1 MTTSAGKNRQKHLSE
16 MKTIYLCTI
25 VYRLILDF
33 TYIAASEIYSYRG
46 VEFDFNIVK
55 YIISWGYLLMLLPF
69 VFQNKEN
76 VGSMIMQML
85 FVMLVIPVFTVYAM
99 KNRSDVFVIML
110 VVCFLIQCLLINSSP
125 QAKDII
131 RIRHGQIMLHV
142 LLLSIT
148 VVTYGI
154 LLMKN
159 RISFDVLDFSAAI
172 YDIRENVNYGISL
185 IRYTSVWQFRVINPY
200 YMVYGLKKKNF
211 KIVFL
216 FCMLQV
222 VIYLILAR
230 KEILFGPFL
239 ILGIYVIKKY
249 FDFRSIFLIGLSG
262 LTFVCYAVLKIT
274 SWKLPFA
281 IVPIRLLFDPALIDF
296 MFYEQFST
304 NLPKLLYSESHLGQ
318 LFGIEYPYDK
328 PSGWVVNNIYFPA
341 IEAEANTGYLSYSY
355 ANAGF
360 LGMLLV
366 SILLVLILKLL
377 DKETENK
384 VFAFAFCAYS
394 FSILVNGGLLTTL
407 LTGGILLIIIVLL
420 FDESV
425 FKTNDINK
433 SED

>member
-1 MTTSAGKNRQKHLSE
+1 MTTLAGKNMQTHLSK
-16 MKTIYLCTI
+16 MKTIYLCAI

-33 TYIAASEIYSYRG
+33 TYIAASGIYSYRG
-46 VEFDFNIVK
+46 VEFDFSVVK

-99 KNRSDVFVIML
+99 KNRSDVFVVML
-110 VVCFLIQCLLINSSP
+110 VVCFLIQCVLINCSP
-125 QAKDII
+125 QTNDII
-131 RIRHGQIMLHV
+131 RIRHGQIILHV

-172 YDIRENVNYGISL
+172 YDIRENVNYGLSL

-211 KIVFL
+211 KIVFS
-216 FCMLQV
+216 FCVLQM

-239 ILGIYVIKKY
+239 ILGIYVIKKK
-249 FDFRSIFLIGLSG
+249 FDFRNFFLIGLSG
-262 LTFVCYAVLKIT
+262 LTFVCYAILKVT

-304 NLPKLLYSESHLGQ
+304 NLPKLLYSESRLGQ

-425 FKTNDINK
+425 FKANDVNK
-433 SED
+433 GED

>member
-249 FDFRSIFLIGLSG
+249 FDFRSIF
-262 LTFVCYAVLKIT
+262 
-274 SWKLPFA
+274 
-281 IVPIRLLFDPALIDF
+281 
-296 MFYEQFST
+296 
-304 NLPKLLYSESHLGQ
+304 
-318 LFGIEYPYDK
+318 
-328 PSGWVVNNIYFPA
+328 
-341 IEAEANTGYLSYSY
+341 
-355 ANAGF
+355 
-360 LGMLLV
+360 
-366 SILLVLILKLL
+366 
-377 DKETENK
+377 
-384 VFAFAFCAYS
+384 
-394 FSILVNGGLLTTL
+394 
-407 LTGGILLIIIVLL
+407 
-420 FDESV
+420 
-425 FKTNDINK
+425 
-433 SED
+433 

>member
-1 MTTSAGKNRQKHLSE
+1 M
-16 MKTIYLCTI
+16 
-25 VYRLILDF
+25 
-33 TYIAASEIYSYRG
+33 
-46 VEFDFNIVK
+46 
-55 YIISWGYLLMLLPF
+55 
-69 VFQNKEN
+69 
-76 VGSMIMQML
+76 
-85 FVMLVIPVFTVYAM
+85 
-99 KNRSDVFVIML
+99 
-110 VVCFLIQCLLINSSP
+110 
-125 QAKDII
+125 
-131 RIRHGQIMLHV
+131 
-142 LLLSIT
+142 
-148 VVTYGI
+148 
-154 LLMKN
+154 
-159 RISFDVLDFSAAI
+159 
-172 YDIRENVNYGISL
+172 
-185 IRYTSVWQFRVINPY
+185 
-200 YMVYGLKKKNF
+200 
-211 KIVFL
+211 
-216 FCMLQV
+216 
-222 VIYLILAR
+222 
-230 KEILFGPFL
+230 
-239 ILGIYVIKKY
+239 
-249 FDFRSIFLIGLSG
+249 
-262 LTFVCYAVLKIT
+262 TFVCYAVLKIT